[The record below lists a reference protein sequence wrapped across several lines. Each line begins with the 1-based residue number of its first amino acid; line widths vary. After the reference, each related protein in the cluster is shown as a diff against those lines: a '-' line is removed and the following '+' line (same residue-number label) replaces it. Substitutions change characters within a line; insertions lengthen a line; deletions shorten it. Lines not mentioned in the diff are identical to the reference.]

1 MPKTRPAETRL
12 IHARIP
18 IELYE
23 ALTVELHQAQASS
36 ANKVTLT
43 DVLISRLNAV
53 EKRKLQE
60 PVGRIEFPDVQS
72 EMSNQRIFMP
82 TWVKEKVTSNA
93 KAFGVSNSR
102 YVSNVLQSVISRPVV
117 IELSEVLLVRGAM
130 RELSAIGRNI
140 NQIAHRVNT
149 ELRFGGVLQTDV
161 EIIKTAF
168 TAIEPRLA
176 ALKRA
181 FGFLLRARERT
192 YQSED

>member
-1 MPKTRPAETRL
+1 MPRPQPVETRL

-18 IELYE
+18 VELYE
-23 ALTVELHQAQASS
+23 ALTAELHQAQGRS
-36 ANKVTLT
+36 AHRVTLT
-43 DVLISRLNAV
+43 DVLISRLSAV
-53 EKRKLQE
+53 EKRDLPE

-72 EMSNQRIFMP
+72 EMANQRIFMP
-82 TWVKEKVTSNA
+82 AWVKEKVTINA

-140 NQIAHRVNT
+140 NQIAHRINA
-149 ELRFGGVLQTDV
+149 ELQFGGVLQTDV

-168 TAIEPRLA
+168 AAVEPRLA
-176 ALKRA
+176 AMKRA